1 MKTVYVST
9 DTFDVSMTEKEGFK
23 PFQSNLFDYM
33 SDTDNEAQFYIP
45 MGYRYTDPDS
55 GERWSGEFVRNKA
68 GMPTLANLAEIRNKA
83 MNAVNTADEAKE
95 TADEAKENTD
105 LNTTTLDDV
114 MTALVE
120 LADLVAAVSEE
131 PTANANT
138 TNTVN
143 EEISTDANAEET
155 AANAN
160 TEETTANAN
169 TEETTANANTEEVI
183 QNG

>member
-1 MKTVYVST
+1 MKTVYVNT

-33 SDTDNEAQFYIP
+33 SDTDIEAQFYIP
-45 MGYRYTDPDS
+45 MGYSYTDPDS
-55 GERWSGEFVRNKA
+55 GERWCGEFSRNKA

-95 TADEAKENTD
+95 TAAEAKENTD

-114 MTALVE
+114 MAALVE
-120 LADLVAAVSEE
+120 LADMVAALSED
-131 PTANANT
+131 PAANANT
-138 TNTVN
+138 TNIVN
-143 EEISTDANAEET
+143 EEISAD
-155 AANAN
+155 
-160 TEETTANAN
+160 
-169 TEETTANANTEEVI
+169 ANTEEVI

>member
-1 MKTVYVST
+1 MKTVYVNT

-33 SDTDNEAQFYIP
+33 SDTDIEAQFYIP
-45 MGYRYTDPDS
+45 MGYSYTDPDS
-55 GERWSGEFVRNKA
+55 GERWSGEFIHNKA

-83 MNAVNTADEAKE
+83 MNAAN

-114 MTALVE
+114 MAALVE
-120 LADLVAAVSEE
+120 LADMVAALS
-131 PTANANT
+131 
-138 TNTVN
+138 
-143 EEISTDANAEET
+143 
-155 AANAN
+155 
-160 TEETTANAN
+160 EETTSD
-169 TEETTANANTEEVI
+169 ANTEEVI

>member
-1 MKTVYVST
+1 MKTVYVNT
-9 DTFDVSMTEKEGFK
+9 DTFDVSMTAKEGFK

-33 SDTDNEAQFYIP
+33 SDTDIEAQFYIP
-45 MGYRYTDPDS
+45 MGYSYTDPDS
-55 GERWSGEFVRNKA
+55 GERWSGEFIRNKA

-95 TADEAKENTD
+95 AAAEAKENTD

-120 LADLVAAVSEE
+120 LAGMMAAMSEE

-138 TNTVN
+138 
-143 EEISTDANAEET
+143 DET
-155 AANAN
+155 TADAN
-160 TEETTANAN
+160 TEETIADANTANAVN
-169 TEETTANANTEEVI
+169 EEVI

>member
-1 MKTVYVST
+1 MKTVYVNT

-33 SDTDNEAQFYIP
+33 SDTDIEAQFYIP
-45 MGYRYTDPDS
+45 MGYSYTDPDS
-55 GERWSGEFVRNKA
+55 GERWSGEFIRNKA

-83 MNAVNTADEAKE
+83 MNAAN

-114 MTALVE
+114 MAALVE
-120 LADLVAAVSEE
+120 LADMVAALS
-131 PTANANT
+131 
-138 TNTVN
+138 
-143 EEISTDANAEET
+143 
-155 AANAN
+155 
-160 TEETTANAN
+160 EETTAD
-169 TEETTANANTEEVI
+169 ANTEEVI